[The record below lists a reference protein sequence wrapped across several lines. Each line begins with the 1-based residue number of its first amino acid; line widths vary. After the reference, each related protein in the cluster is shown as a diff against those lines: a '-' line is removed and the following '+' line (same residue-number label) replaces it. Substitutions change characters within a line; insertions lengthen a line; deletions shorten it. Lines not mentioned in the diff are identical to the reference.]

1 MTVSVPFLRDSVKTH
16 DIMKKANK
24 HIVEGFITKLSRCE
38 IFVFGSNLEGQHLG
52 GAARIAYDK
61 FGAVWG
67 QGVGPQGQCYAIPTM
82 HGPLSEIKPYV
93 DEFLQYAKDHP
104 QNRFLLTRVGCGIAG
119 FKDEDMAKLFA
130 EALDIPNIAVPEEWL
145 PALVYWCAPKS
156 DKVPSPKVIDENI
169 LKALCEENK
178 YIIGAGLVTELPT
191 AKVRYTFGDGR
202 FNYVNFGDYF
212 FYGMNFYVFGYDDSW
227 ASEHLQNIVLDY
239 FRDECWDRGYC
250 RKAIFAGVRTGL
262 KDSKGED
269 IYTGDICHIKRGG
282 AEYHFPLSTFGTE
295 PGTDNGRYA
304 FVLDNHCL
312 FPEQCDSITIEGNVF
327 ANADIDAFPETVGA
341 RCFQYLFP
349 DGIR

>member
-1 MTVSVPFLRDSVKTH
+1 MTASGNYSNHSPITL

-24 HIVEGFITKLSRCE
+24 KLVEGFISKLSHCE

-52 GAARIAYDK
+52 GAARIAYDN

-93 DEFLQYAKDHP
+93 DDFLQYAKEHP
-104 QNRFLLTRVGCGIAG
+104 QNRFLLTRIGCGIAG

-130 EALDIPNIAVPEEWL
+130 EALNIPNIAVPVEWV
-145 PALVYWCAPKS
+145 PAMVYWCPPEEKEVA
-156 DKVPSPKVIDENI
+156 SPKVIDEKV
-169 LKALCEENK
+169 LQFLCDGYK
-178 YIIGAGLVTELPT
+178 YAIGAGIVTPMPT
-191 AKVRYTFGDGR
+191 ARVRYTFCDGK
-202 FNYVNFGDYF
+202 FAYVNFGDYF

-227 ASEHLQNIVLDY
+227 AGEHCQNIVTDY
-239 FRDECWDRGYC
+239 FRDECWERGYC

-282 AEYHFPLSTFGTE
+282 SEYHFPLSTIGTE
-295 PGTDNGRYA
+295 PGTDRGKYA

-312 FPEQCDSITIEGNVF
+312 TPAECDSITVEGNVF
-327 ANADIDAFPETVGA
+327 ADADIDAFPDTVGS
-341 RCFQYLFP
+341 RCFKYLLP
-349 DGIR
+349 NGLR